1 MFTHTYVLGI
11 NENNVRTAVE
21 MALVP
26 SLVHSKQ
33 QIFLVAEPQLL
44 NMQTQ
49 SEGRQP
55 GSDPLTAPKLPAPYA
70 PVTVACHLFMHF
82 STGLEGAQTP

>member
-1 MFTHTYVLGI
+1 MLGI

-33 QIFLVAEPQLL
+33 QIFLVAEPHVL
-44 NMQTQ
+44 NMQ
-49 SEGRQP
+49 
-55 GSDPLTAPKLPAPYA
+55 
-70 PVTVACHLFMHF
+70 
-82 STGLEGAQTP
+82 